1 MPQNIKNIKIE
12 ESTLRAWSPDV
23 NHDIKVAIYDLLEE
37 NYFHLLDSDENF
49 FDIIFKLEENKLTLK
64 VFSISNEIN
73 LRSITVNVK
82 KLRKLIREYIILCD
96 SYYLAIKSA
105 PVAKLEAIDMGR
117 RSLHDQAS
125 EEFIEKVKNYID
137 VDLNTARR
145 FITLISVLQ
154 RKPSNSFDLY

>member
-1 MPQNIKNIKIE
+1 MSQNIKNIKIE
-12 ESTLRAWSPDV
+12 ESTLGVWSPDV
-23 NHDIKVAIYDLLEE
+23 NHDIKIAIYDLLEE

-64 VFSISNEIN
+64 VFSISDEIS

-105 PVAKLEAIDMGR
+105 PASKLEAIDFGR

-125 EEFIEKVKNYID
+125 EEFIEKVKNYVDI
-137 VDLNTARR
+137 DLNTARR

-154 RKPSNSFDLY
+154 RKSSNSFDLY

>member
-1 MPQNIKNIKIE
+1 MSQNIKNIKIE
-12 ESTLRAWSPDV
+12 ESTLGVWSPDV
-23 NHDIKVAIYDLLEE
+23 NHDIKIAIYDLLEE

-64 VFSISNEIN
+64 VFSISDEIS

-125 EEFIEKVKNYID
+125 EEFIEKVKSYI
-137 VDLNTARR
+137 
-145 FITLISVLQ
+145 
-154 RKPSNSFDLY
+154 

>member
-1 MPQNIKNIKIE
+1 M
-12 ESTLRAWSPDV
+12 
-23 NHDIKVAIYDLLEE
+23 
-37 NYFHLLDSDENF
+37 
-49 FDIIFKLEENKLTLK
+49 TLK

-105 PVAKLEAIDMGR
+105 PATKLEAIDMGR
-117 RSLHDQAS
+117 RSLHDEAS
-125 EEFIEKVKNYID
+125 EEFIEKVKNYVD

>member
-1 MPQNIKNIKIE
+1 MSQNIKNIKIE
-12 ESTLRAWSPDV
+12 ESKLGAWNPDV

-49 FDIIFKLEENKLTLK
+49 FDVSFKLEENKLTIK

-105 PVAKLEAIDMGR
+105 PAAKLEAIDMGR

-145 FITLISVLQ
+145 FITLIT
-154 RKPSNSFDLY
+154 KKAI

>member
-1 MPQNIKNIKIE
+1 MSQNIKNIKLE
-12 ESTLRAWSPDV
+12 ESTLGVWSPEV

-37 NYFHLLDSDENF
+37 NHFHLLDSDEKF
-49 FDIIFKLEENKLTLK
+49 FDIIFKLEENKLTLE

-105 PVAKLEAIDMGR
+105 PASKLEAIDFGR

-125 EEFIEKVKNYID
+125 EEFIEKVKNYVD

-154 RKPSNSFDLY
+154 RKSSNSFDLY

>member
-1 MPQNIKNIKIE
+1 MSQNIKNIKIE

-23 NHDIKVAIYDLLEE
+23 NHDIKIAIYDLLEE

-49 FDIIFKLEENKLTLK
+49 FDVIFKLEENKLTLK

-105 PVAKLEAIDMGR
+105 PAAKLETIDMGR

>member
-1 MPQNIKNIKIE
+1 MSQNIKNIKIE
-12 ESTLRAWSPDV
+12 ESTLGVWSPEV

-37 NYFHLLDSDENF
+37 NYFHLLDSDEKF

-137 VDLNTARR
+137 IDLNTARR

-154 RKPSNSFDLY
+154 RKLSNSFDLY

>member
-1 MPQNIKNIKIE
+1 MSQNIKNIKIE
-12 ESTLRAWSPDV
+12 ESTLGVWSPDV
-23 NHDIKVAIYDLLEE
+23 NHDIKIAIYDLLEE

-64 VFSISNEIN
+64 VFSISDEIS

-137 VDLNTARR
+137 IDLNTARR

-154 RKPSNSFDLY
+154 RKSSNSFDLY

>member
-1 MPQNIKNIKIE
+1 MSQNIKNIKIE
-12 ESTLRAWSPDV
+12 ESTLGVWSPEV

-37 NYFHLLDSDENF
+37 NYFHLLDSDEKF

-105 PVAKLEAIDMGR
+105 PAAKLEAIDMGR

-125 EEFIEKVKNYID
+125 EEFIEKVKSYID

>member
-1 MPQNIKNIKIE
+1 MSQNIKNIKIE
-12 ESTLRAWSPDV
+12 ESTLGVWSRDV
-23 NHDIKVAIYDLLEE
+23 NHDIKIAIYDLLEE

-64 VFSISNEIN
+64 VFSISDEIS

-137 VDLNTARR
+137 IDLNTARR

-154 RKPSNSFDLY
+154 RKSSNSFDLY